1 MWRTIVKQV
10 KRILTNSIMG
20 QSRRT
25 MLGRWKITHEPKAIH
40 SVMNT
45 ERVNQSKVDWAN
57 VDYCGCCHGFERF

>member
-40 SVMNT
+40 S
-45 ERVNQSKVDWAN
+45 KVDWAN
-57 VDYCGCCHGFERF
+57 VDHCGCCQGFKRF